1 MLLPAFVLALHR
13 CTAASI
19 FHVPGDEV
27 PVGQLPEGFE
37 VLGPRAAAVDVVQ
50 QGLVPGRQRGAGVA
64 GRAQCE
70 SSRWRLDEPGPAGAE
85 QADGGFGEP
94 FLELLD
100 ALE

>member
-50 QGLVPGRQRGAGVA
+50 QGLVPGRQRGAG
-64 GRAQCE
+64 RTQFE
-70 SSRWRLDEPGPAGAE
+70 SSVRHQNEPGPAGAE
-85 QADGGFGEP
+85 QAGGGFGEP